1 MSDYLSFATYLVISP
16 NKYEIYLIDLKSL
29 KNLYKQEF
37 LLKNYTTK
45 INLNYLNNFL
55 EENIFNIE
63 KSIKQFIKNIFL
75 IIDCDDVNNIEIG
88 IRKKNYE
95 KNINKKQI
103 ENAVKEIQDLLID
116 NNKNLQIMHIIIKN
130 LLIDGNYYSN
140 YVDGKNYDNVCIELK
155 FITVKN
161 KLILEI
167 DKILEKYQIKIL
179 RCLDGNY
186 IKSFSEQKNS
196 KFIQMAHKIQLGK
209 NNNEVAIVAKNRKK
223 LAFFEKFFQLFS

>member
-37 LLKNYTTK
+37 SFKNYTTK
-45 INLNYLNNFL
+45 IDLNYLHNFL

-63 KSIKQFIKNIFL
+63 KSINQFIKNIFL
-75 IIDCDDVNNIEIG
+75 IIECDEVNNIEIG

-130 LLIDGNYYSN
+130 LLIDGKYYSN
-140 YVDGKNYDNVCIELK
+140 YIDDRNYDNVCIELQV
-155 FITVKN
+155 ITVKN

-167 DKILEKYQIKIL
+167 DKILEKYQIKML
-179 RCLDGNY
+179 RCLDGAY
-186 IKSFSEQKNS
+186 IKSFSEQKHG

-209 NNNEVAIVAKNRKK
+209 NDNEVAIVAKNRKK